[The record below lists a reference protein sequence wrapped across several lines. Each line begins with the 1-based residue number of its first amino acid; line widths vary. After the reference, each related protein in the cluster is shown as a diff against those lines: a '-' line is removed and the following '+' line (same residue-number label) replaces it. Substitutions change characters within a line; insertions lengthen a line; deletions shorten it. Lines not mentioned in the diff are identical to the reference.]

1 MKRLIAPRFILLA
14 LVTALP
20 LWGCASSTDCS
31 DYESKIADLEDTIA
45 GIQTDLDASENA
57 RQHLESALAAI
68 EAERSALRSE
78 NELLRKECSA
88 ASSEL
93 QDLRTAYENLL
104 KDIQTPQLRNP
115 TWQELK
121 HFLEEDRTDAIPYI
135 PGEFDCEGFAITLRD
150 AAWKRSFRCAFVAI
164 GFGEGA
170 VGHALNAFQTDVGTL
185 YVDTTER
192 DSIAYVEKGRPYGTI
207 VLKGVK
213 ETYIDCTSTPP
224 EAFWIQPLS
233 YTHYSGNIFAYDY
246 YLSYSARWNFYHSSI
261 SAYNAEVQRYNA
273 AVKAFNQGRGTY
285 SYAQMQ

>member
-1 MKRLIAPRFILLA
+1 M
-14 LVTALP
+14 
-20 LWGCASSTDCS
+20 
-31 DYESKIADLEDTIA
+31 
-45 GIQTDLDASENA
+45 
-57 RQHLESALAAI
+57 
-68 EAERSALRSE
+68 
-78 NELLRKECSA
+78 
-88 ASSEL
+88 
-93 QDLRTAYENLL
+93 
-104 KDIQTPQLRNP
+104 
-115 TWQELK
+115 
-121 HFLEEDRTDAIPYI
+121 
-135 PGEFDCEGFAITLRD
+135 
-150 AAWKRSFRCAFVAI
+150 
-164 GFGEGA
+164 
-170 VGHALNAFQTDVGTL
+170 GHALNAFQTDVGTL

-285 SYAQMQ
+285 SYAQMQEWNYRLEAWAENLSALETDLGTEQIEPLGTVETIEAYWN